1 MLCLNHKIFETLE
14 FDRIRQEVKGYC
26 QHPLASEKSQSLTAM
41 TNRKEIQQ
49 ALDEVEEF
57 CRLDALT
64 LEMPLGRVND
74 IRPSLKRLEIQ
85 ASLNGQELAG
95 ILQLLTLVKGLLN
108 FQGRLQEEEEAFEW
122 IQTYLDQLIAL
133 AEERRA
139 LEAAIEVDG
148 TVKDGASSRL
158 MQIRRQLHNEENN
171 IRRQLNQIIK
181 SNKSA
186 YLSDQ
191 LVTIRN
197 DRYVLP
203 VQHSYRHAFGGI
215 VHDQSASGQTL
226 YIEPQVVVESNNR
239 LQALKRE
246 EKEEIERILAELCAN
261 LVPVLADLASNN
273 ELLGHLDFIHAK
285 FQLAKAYQ
293 ASKPVLAQVGD
304 QLALKAAY
312 HPYLDVDTAVAN
324 DIYFSSDYRMIIITG
339 PNTGGKT
346 ITLKT
351 VGLIQLMAQS
361 GLFITA
367 KPGSKVEVFD
377 EIFADIGD
385 EQSIEQNL
393 STFSGHMTNIIQ
405 ILERVDSQSLVLVDE
420 LGSGTD
426 PQEGAALA
434 MAILNRLSDSQAKVM
449 ATTHYPELKAFSYEH
464 PASIN
469 ASVEFNEKT
478 LSPTYRLLIG
488 EPGRSNAI
496 DIASR
501 LGLDQDIIQEARS
514 YISSDSHNLNDML
527 LSLDEQRQKFE
538 RKSKQ
543 LNQNM
548 QKADDLLHDLKLAY
562 QAMREDK
569 EKYLQRAKKEANEIV
584 EKRKKQSDKILQDIR
599 QWQLDQGKSQVKE
612 HEMIDKKKALD
623 DLTYEEQQLQQN
635 KVLKKAKKEKAAQEA
650 AKTLEVGDEVKVI
663 PYGQEGVVM
672 EEREDDE
679 WVVQMGILKMTL
691 PRKDLKLLRKSKQAA
706 TDKPARASVKAS
718 KAKSVSS
725 SLDLRGERYDDAMK
739 RLDAYIDAA
748 LLANYGQ
755 VTIIHGH
762 GTGALRKGVQN
773 YLKRHSRVVDFHF
786 APYNMGGNGATI
798 VKFKED

>member
-1 MLCLNHKIFETLE
+1 MNQKIFETLE
-14 FDRIRQEVKGYC
+14 FERIRQEVKGYC
-26 QHPLASEKSQSLTAM
+26 QHPLASEQAQTLTAM
-41 TNRKEIQQ
+41 TRREDIQQ

-64 LEMPLGRVND
+64 LDPPLGRVSD

-85 ASLNGQELAG
+85 AALNGQELAA
-95 ILQLLTLVKGLLN
+95 ILQLLNLVKALLDYRE
-108 FQGRLQEEEEAFEW
+108 RLQEEEEDFEW
-122 IQTYLDQLIAL
+122 LQTYLDQLLAL
-133 AEERRA
+133 ASERRA
-139 LEAAIEVDG
+139 LADAIEVDG
-148 TVKDGASSRL
+148 SVKDGASGRL
-158 MQIRRQLHNEENN
+158 MQIRRQLHNEESN

-181 SNKSA
+181 SNKSS

-239 LQALKRE
+239 LQALRRE
-246 EKEEIERILAELCAN
+246 EKEEIERILVELCAS
-261 LVPVLADLASNN
+261 LEPVLPDLASNN
-273 ELLGHLDFIHAK
+273 EVLGHLDFIHAK
-285 FQLAKAYQ
+285 FQLAKHYH
-293 ASKPVLAQVGD
+293 ASKPLLAEPDD
-304 QLALKAAY
+304 QLALKEAY
-312 HPYLDVDTAVAN
+312 HPYLDAETAVAN

-351 VGLIQLMAQS
+351 VGLLQLMAQS

-367 KPGSKVEVFD
+367 KEGSRVEIFAD
-377 EIFADIGD
+377 IFADIGD

-405 ILERVDSQSLVLVDE
+405 ILDQVDAKSLVLVDE

-501 LGLDQDIIQEARS
+501 LGLDQDIVQEARS
-514 YISSDSHNLNDML
+514 YLSTDSHNLNDML

-584 EKRKKQSDKILQDIR
+584 EKRKKQSDQILQDIR
-599 QWQLDQGKSQVKE
+599 QWQLDQGKSQIKE
-612 HEMIDKKKALD
+612 HQMIDKKKALD
-623 DLTYEEQQLQQN
+623 DLSYEEQQLKDN
-635 KVLKKAKKEKAAQEA
+635 KVLKKAKREKAAQEA
-650 AKTLEVGDEVKVI
+650 AKSIEVGDEVKVI
-663 PYGQEGVVM
+663 PYGQDGVVM
-672 EEREDDE
+672 EERENNE

-691 PRKDLKLLRKSKQAA
+691 PRQDLKLLRKGKQAA
-706 TDKPARASVKAS
+706 TDKQPKASVKAS
-718 KAKSVSS
+718 KAKSVAS
-725 SLDLRGERYDDAMK
+725 SLDLRGERYDDAMQ

-786 APYNMGGNGATI
+786 APYNMGGNGATV